1 MGLTD
6 GMKAME
12 FAKRVPAW
20 PQRLRW
26 FPLAGA
32 VVTGGMTLVMPV
44 AVVRSLAGNE
54 LATIFAGVAMTL
66 LAAFA
71 TVGLAG
77 VAGVRHLRLSKR
89 IVVCQDDVGAGI
101 AIPSRHHL
109 APLLV
114 ALGATAV
121 VGLVVAAGWFLG
133 VDAGPLAAED
143 RGQAHLLTG
152 GGIALSVLFVAFL
165 GFHSVKEV
173 RLYPGGVRRMVTLRR
188 LWSTRTVETFVSWD
202 DVVEF
207 EADEQVVRG
216 ALEGRNP
223 IIWLVSGP
231 ALPESS
237 RLQFDKPD
245 RMRLDAHL
253 LVAEPNTLLTV
264 LSVLRESAPL
274 RRSLADP
281 GATALLTPPPL
292 RSRLW
297 PQQSRPLA
305 PERAEPQ

>member
-6 GMKAME
+6 GMKAMGI
-12 FAKRVPAW
+12 ANRVPAW

-44 AVVRSLAGNE
+44 AVVKSLVVNE
-54 LATIFAGVAMTL
+54 PAAFFVGVAMTL

-77 VAGVRHLRLSKR
+77 IAGVRHLRLSKR
-89 IVVCQDDVGAGI
+89 IVVCQDDLGAGI
-101 AIPSRHHL
+101 AIPSRRHL

-114 ALGATAV
+114 GLGSTSV
-121 VGLVVAAGWFLG
+121 VGLVVAVGWFLG
-133 VDAGPLAAED
+133 VDAGPLAADD
-143 RGQAHLLTG
+143 RGQAHLLTV
-152 GGIALSVLFVAFL
+152 GGIAASALFAAFL

-188 LWSTRTVETFVSWD
+188 LWSTRTVDTFVPWD
-202 DVVEF
+202 DIVEL

-216 ALEGRNP
+216 VFEVRNP
-223 IIWLVSGP
+223 IIWLISGP

-237 RLQFDKPD
+237 RLRFDEPNQV
-245 RMRLDAHL
+245 RVDAHL

-264 LSVLRESAPL
+264 MLALRESAPL
-274 RRSLADP
+274 RRSLADS
-281 GATALLTPPPL
+281 GASALLTPPPL
-292 RSRLW
+292 RARLW
-297 PQQSRPLA
+297 AQTSASATRESSA
-305 PERAEPQ
+305 PR